1 MIGCSIFRILLGAPE
16 AKRLLEL
23 QRHFLFV
30 LAGIAR
36 ETTLVDREVD
46 FTRNGYKQNNGNE

>member
-1 MIGCSIFRILLGAPE
+1 MLGAPE